1 MQIEITNEGDQTK
14 TVIELQKKLATIR
27 QSSLLAKEVEVFQA
41 RIDHINHLLRKL
53 LQRLERRPL
62 FLEGAHRRRRSR
74 PAQPLL
80 EQNH

>member
-41 RIDHINHLLRKL
+41 RIDHINHL
-53 LQRLERRPL
+53 
-62 FLEGAHRRRRSR
+62 FS
-74 PAQPLL
+74 
-80 EQNH
+80 